1 MAAPDRPR
9 SGIEV
14 DEEGTPVFELT
25 LFDHLRMTFGHIV
38 HRHRAH
44 AELAQSRSRWDRA
57 LRIAEVVFIVGV
69 LVTALA
75 AVYSRVYWYS
85 LAAAVLSALALVV
98 LLCHLT
104 LDLDRSAQAHAACA
118 TRMWHLRERYRALLS
133 DLHDG
138 ALGVDAVR
146 RKRDELIAELRQVY
160 EDAPPVERKAYQT
173 AGQALRAEDDDKT
186 LSDEEIDKFLPKSLQ
201 AAKTRA

>member
-1 MAAPDRPR
+1 M
-9 SGIEV
+9 
-14 DEEGTPVFELT
+14 FELT

-44 AELAQSRSRWDRA
+44 TELAQSRSRWDRA

-69 LVTALA
+69 LVAALA
-75 AVYSRVYWYS
+75 AVYSRGYWYS
-85 LAAAVLSALALVV
+85 IAAAVLSALALVV

-146 RKRDELIAELRQVY
+146 RKRDELIAELREVY

-173 AGQALRAEDDDKT
+173 AGQALRTEDDDKT